1 MTVEQLQY
9 FLALAQC
16 RNFTMAANQMYISQ
30 PALSKSISALE
41 KELQMTLV
49 LRNTR
54 EVTLTPAGE
63 SFQKTCQNV
72 LMDLRNGIN
81 EANSSIGKISGKVLL
96 GISSEFPE
104 VAISAFINEIRK
116 VYPLITLDMKFYR
129 PNGLLRAIDNNTL
142 DMIFTSDMPRDTDLD
157 SLVLSTNRRCI
168 VIPTDHPLADR
179 TSLTFQEVRNDG
191 LVLIDNMISG
201 YEHDIAIE
209 TARAGRCSPHL
220 KAITRSIPE
229 TLMRV
234 ACHQGITILSDKY
247 QNLSSDVVFI
257 PIPDAEPIR
266 NYLVWRKSENECIRA
281 ISELTKNSY
290 NSKAL
295 EKSAVSR
302 I

>member
-1 MTVEQLQY
+1 MTIEQLQY

-49 LRNTR
+49 HRNTR

-63 SFQKTCQNV
+63 SFQKTCQDI
-72 LMDLRNGIN
+72 LMSLRSGIN
-81 EANSSIGKISGKVLL
+81 KANSSIGKISGKVLL

-104 VAISAFINEIRK
+104 DTVADFINKIRE
-116 VYPLITLDMKFYR
+116 VYPLIALDMKFYR

-142 DMIFTSDMPRDTDLD
+142 DIIFTSDMPRDTDLD
-157 SLVLSTNRRCI
+157 SLVLSTNQRCI
-168 VIPTDHPLADR
+168 VLPADHPLATR
-179 TSLTFQEVRNDG
+179 KKLTFQEVRNDG
-191 LVLIDNMISG
+191 LILIDNMISG
-201 YEHDIAIE
+201 YEHDLAIA
-209 TARAGRCSPHL
+209 TARADCCSPHL

-247 QNLSSDVVFI
+247 KNLSNNVKFVPVQNVES
-257 PIPDAEPIR
+257 IR

-281 ISELTKNSY
+281 ISEL
-290 NSKAL
+290 AL
-295 EKSAVSR
+295 EKS
-302 I
+302 IQL